1 MASQT
6 RTGTRPAA
14 PSNTRIV
21 QTYSTVDVT
30 VPASPAALVLT
41 ATDIAA
47 KTPSD
52 TLTDSAA
59 TNPTEANFD
68 QLSMNLG
75 TKINA
80 HRLDV
85 IEVKE
90 VLNTIINVLQAEGLL
105 RA

>member
-1 MASQT
+1 MSAQT
-6 RTGTRPAA
+6 RTGARPAA
-14 PSNTRIV
+14 PTANKIT
-21 QTYSTVDVT
+21 QTYSTADVT
-30 VPASPAALVLT
+30 IPASPAALILT

-47 KTPSD
+47 KTASD

-68 QLSMNLG
+68 QLSKDLG

-90 VLNTIINVLQAEGLL
+90 VLNTLIDALQAEGILL
-105 RA
+105 